1 MASNF
6 ASNSSSPGDVGDDFL
21 LKRCHLV
28 TIDRQAL
35 QNSLKLKA
43 CFFCTEMGAPVG
55 MPGISG
61 LSTMR
66 KRGREIGKDTEEWLK
81 PRECLAAKR

>member
-6 ASNSSSPGDVGDDFL
+6 ASNSSSPGDDFL

-55 MPGISG
+55 MPRMSG
-61 LSTMR
+61 
-66 KRGREIGKDTEEWLK
+66 
-81 PRECLAAKR
+81 